1 VLLFRLNDIQFN
13 PPLSSDRKQ
22 AIKTQSGG
30 AYFTAHVLVD
40 NKASHYWTHKGDSL
54 LPILSDGPLGVIYE
68 GKSEANKDAVLN
80 LLVSGDYAERFNSRV
95 SALEDV
101 QKILLEAFEKQW
113 PGFRQSV
120 KQMTFYRYH
129 PSAIAS
135 WPVGRSRF
143 DSLSDSLRL
152 PQGRI
157 HFAGDFTEDTHS
169 NGASHSAI
177 RAVKDILLQK

>member
-1 VLLFRLNDIQFN
+1 MF
-13 PPLSSDRKQ
+13 
-22 AIKTQSGG
+22 
-30 AYFTAHVLVD
+30 
-40 NKASHYWTHKGDSL
+40 
-54 LPILSDGPLGVIYE
+54 
-68 GKSEANKDAVLN
+68 
-80 LLVSGDYAERFNSRV
+80 SRV
-95 SALEDV
+95 SGWSEDI
-101 QKILLEAFEKQW
+101 QETLLEAFEKLW
-113 PGFRQSV
+113 PGFSPSV

-135 WPVGRSRF
+135 WPIGRSRF

-157 HFAGDFTEDTHS
+157 YFAGDFTEDTHS